1 MNRPT
6 IAALA
11 AVPTLFLTA
20 CSTDETDPGASSADT
35 VTVTESADNTA
46 TSDTVTDDTATDSAP
61 ADSPAQQPTTVTE
74 TAQATLPED
83 PGFTGLEDEVNP
95 APYASNLIF
104 PEQPGLQ
111 FTGPD
116 GTFCEMYGTG
126 GEGIDGPAAMCTY
139 QGQGDEN
146 AVSVRQGSP
155 AQAHNVNRIFM
166 AHENTVAL
174 PAGSRLANGPVTCE
188 VAEGD
193 VMVHCFLNGTGFY
206 VSQSGVTL
214 Y

>member
-11 AVPTLFLTA
+11 AVSTLFLTA
-20 CSTDETDPGASSADT
+20 CSTDSSDTADSGASSADT
-35 VTVTESADNTA
+35 VTVTESPT
-46 TSDTVTDDTATDSAP
+46 
-61 ADSPAQQPTTVTE
+61 DSPAQQPTTVTE
-74 TAQATLPED
+74 IAQATVPED
-83 PGFTGLEDEVNP
+83 PGATGIEDEVNP

-116 GTFCEMYGTG
+116 GTFCEMYGSP

-166 AHENTVAL
+166 AHENTVTL

-193 VMVHCFLNGTGFY
+193 VMVHCFLDGSGFY

>member
-11 AVPTLFLTA
+11 AVSTLFLTA
-20 CSTDETDPGASSADT
+20 CSTDSSDTADSGASSADT
-35 VTVTESADNTA
+35 VTVTESPAA
-46 TSDTVTDDTATDSAP
+46 TDDTATDSAT
-61 ADSPAQQPTTVTE
+61 ADSPEQQPTTVTE

-83 PGFTGLEDEVNP
+83 PGATGIADEVNP

-116 GTFCEMYGTG
+116 GTFCEMYGSP

-166 AHENTVAL
+166 AHENTVTL

-193 VMVHCFLNGTGFY
+193 VMVHCFLDGSGFY
-206 VSQSGVTL
+206 VSQSGVSL

>member
-11 AVPTLFLTA
+11 AVSTLFLTA
-20 CSTDETDPGASSADT
+20 CSTDSSDTADSGASSADT
-35 VTVTESADNTA
+35 VTVTESPT
-46 TSDTVTDDTATDSAP
+46 
-61 ADSPAQQPTTVTE
+61 DSPAQQPTTVTE
-74 TAQATLPED
+74 IAQATVPED
-83 PGFTGLEDEVNP
+83 PGATGIEDEVNP

-116 GTFCEMYGTG
+116 GTFCEMYGSP

-166 AHENTVAL
+166 AHENTVTL

-193 VMVHCFLNGTGFY
+193 VMVHCFLDVSGFY
-206 VSQSGVTL
+206 VSQSGMTL

>member
-11 AVPTLFLTA
+11 AVSTLFLTA
-20 CSTDETDPGASSADT
+20 CSTDSSDTADSGASSADT
-35 VTVTESADNTA
+35 VTVTESPT
-46 TSDTVTDDTATDSAP
+46 
-61 ADSPAQQPTTVTE
+61 DSPAQQPTTVTE
-74 TAQATLPED
+74 IAQATVPED
-83 PGFTGLEDEVNP
+83 PGATGIEDEVNP

-116 GTFCEMYGTG
+116 GTFCEMYGSP

-166 AHENTVAL
+166 AHENTVTL

-193 VMVHCFLNGTGFY
+193 VIVHCFLDGSGFY

>member
-11 AVPTLFLTA
+11 AVSTLFLTA
-20 CSTDETDPGASSADT
+20 CSTDSSDTADSGASSADT
-35 VTVTESADNTA
+35 VTVTESPT
-46 TSDTVTDDTATDSAP
+46 
-61 ADSPAQQPTTVTE
+61 DSPAQQPTTVTE
-74 TAQATLPED
+74 IAQATVPED
-83 PGFTGLEDEVNP
+83 PGATGIEDEVNP

-116 GTFCEMYGTG
+116 GTFCEMYGSP

-166 AHENTVAL
+166 AHENTVTL

-193 VMVHCFLNGTGFY
+193 VMVHCFLDGSGFY
-206 VSQSGVTL
+206 VSQSGMTL

>member
-11 AVPTLFLTA
+11 AVSTLFLTA
-20 CSTDETDPGASSADT
+20 CSTDSSDTADSGASSADT
-35 VTVTESADNTA
+35 VTVTESP
-46 TSDTVTDDTATDSAP
+46 TDSP
-61 ADSPAQQPTTVTE
+61 EQQPTTVTE

-83 PGFTGLEDEVNP
+83 PGATGVEDEVNP
-95 APYASNLIF
+95 APYASTLIF

-116 GTFCEMYGTG
+116 GTFCEMYGSA

-155 AQAHNVNRIFM
+155 AEAHNVNRIFM
-166 AHENTVAL
+166 AHENTVTL

-193 VMVHCFLNGTGFY
+193 VMVHCFLDGSGFY

>member
-11 AVPTLFLTA
+11 AVSTLFLTA
-20 CSTDETDPGASSADT
+20 CSTDSSDTADSGASSADT
-35 VTVTESADNTA
+35 VTVTES
-46 TSDTVTDDTATDSAP
+46 P

-74 TAQATLPED
+74 IAQATVPED
-83 PGFTGLEDEVNP
+83 PGATGIEDEVNP

-116 GTFCEMYGTG
+116 GTFCEMYGSP

-155 AQAHNVNRIFM
+155 AEAHNVNRIFM
-166 AHENTVAL
+166 AHENTVTL

-193 VMVHCFLNGTGFY
+193 VMVHCFLDGSGFY

>member
-11 AVPTLFLTA
+11 AVSTLFLTA
-20 CSTDETDPGASSADT
+20 CSTDSSDTADSGASSADT
-35 VTVTESADNTA
+35 VTVTESPT
-46 TSDTVTDDTATDSAP
+46 
-61 ADSPAQQPTTVTE
+61 DSPAQQPTTVTE
-74 TAQATLPED
+74 IAQATVPED
-83 PGFTGLEDEVNP
+83 PGATGIEDEVNP

-116 GTFCEMYGTG
+116 GTFCEMYGSA

-155 AQAHNVNRIFM
+155 AEAHNVNRIFM
-166 AHENTVAL
+166 AHENTVTL

-193 VMVHCFLNGTGFY
+193 VMVHCFLDGSGFY

>member
-11 AVPTLFLTA
+11 AVSTLFLTA
-20 CSTDETDPGASSADT
+20 CSTDSSDTADSGASSADT
-35 VTVTESADNTA
+35 VTVTESPAA
-46 TSDTVTDDTATDSAP
+46 TDDTATDSAT
-61 ADSPAQQPTTVTE
+61 ADSPEQQPTTVTE
-74 TAQATLPED
+74 TTQATLPED
-83 PGFTGLEDEVNP
+83 PGATGVEDEVNP

-104 PEQPGLQ
+104 SEQPGLQ

-116 GTFCEMYGTG
+116 GTFCEMYGSA

>member
-11 AVPTLFLTA
+11 AVSTLFLTA
-20 CSTDETDPGASSADT
+20 CSTDSSDTADSGASSADT
-35 VTVTESADNTA
+35 VTVTESPT
-46 TSDTVTDDTATDSAP
+46 
-61 ADSPAQQPTTVTE
+61 DSPAQQPTTVTE
-74 TAQATLPED
+74 IAQATVPED
-83 PGFTGLEDEVNP
+83 PGATGIEDEVNP

-116 GTFCEMYGTG
+116 GTFCEMYGSP

-166 AHENTVAL
+166 AHENTAAL

-193 VMVHCFLNGTGFY
+193 VMVHCLLDGSGFY

>member
-11 AVPTLFLTA
+11 AVSTLFLTA
-20 CSTDETDPGASSADT
+20 CSTDSSDTADSGASSADT
-35 VTVTESADNTA
+35 VTVTES
-46 TSDTVTDDTATDSAP
+46 P

-83 PGFTGLEDEVNP
+83 PGATGIEDEVNP

-116 GTFCEMYGTG
+116 GTFCEMYGSP

-155 AQAHNVNRIFM
+155 AEAHNVNRIFM
-166 AHENTVAL
+166 AHENTAAL

-193 VMVHCFLNGTGFY
+193 VMVHCLLDGSGFY
-206 VSQSGVTL
+206 VSQSGATL

>member
-11 AVPTLFLTA
+11 AVSTLFLTA
-20 CSTDETDPGASSADT
+20 CSTDSSDTADSGASSADT
-35 VTVTESADNTA
+35 VTVTESPT
-46 TSDTVTDDTATDSAP
+46 
-61 ADSPAQQPTTVTE
+61 DSPAQQPTTVTE
-74 TAQATLPED
+74 IAQATVPED
-83 PGFTGLEDEVNP
+83 PGATGIEDEVNP

-116 GTFCEMYGTG
+116 GTFCEMYGSP

-155 AQAHNVNRIFM
+155 AEAHNVNRIFM

-193 VMVHCFLNGTGFY
+193 VMVHCFLDGSGFY